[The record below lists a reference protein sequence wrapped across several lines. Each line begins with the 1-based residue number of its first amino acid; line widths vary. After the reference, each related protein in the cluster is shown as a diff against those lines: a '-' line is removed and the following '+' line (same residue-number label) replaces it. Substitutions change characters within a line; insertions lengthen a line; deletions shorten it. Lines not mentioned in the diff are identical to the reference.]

1 MDTNNLITQQNE
13 INNQNIPI
21 ILNHNNYQNLNM
33 PLLQEQTNTIDQ
45 INYNINKINDNHIN
59 NYGYFY
65 INNNPFMQLINQE
78 KIKIYIQKKVP
89 VKLIILGAISF
100 FLFGFGGFLTAISKG
115 VLFFIPII
123 GFIGWV
129 ITIICCGCTQQ
140 RMSFI
145 FFNKTNSNIEVN
157 IIDNKVITIPLNS
170 IERIIMEDTD
180 ENSVFY
186 FENNLNEKIKFLELP
201 FNRGIPFKE
210 GEEILNDWCRYLK
223 NKQENKD

>member
-1 MDTNNLITQQNE
+1 M
-13 INNQNIPI
+13 
-21 ILNHNNYQNLNM
+21 H
-33 PLLQEQTNTIDQ
+33 
-45 INYNINKINDNHIN
+45 
-59 NYGYFY
+59 
-65 INNNPFMQLINQE
+65 LINQE
-78 KIKIYIQKKVP
+78 KIEIYIKIKAP
-89 VKLIILGAISF
+89 VKLKILLVIFIVLFLLGA
-100 FLFGFGGFLTAISKG
+100 FLNIISKDAL
-115 VLFFIPII
+115 LFILII
-123 GFIGWV
+123 GYIGWI
-129 ITIICCGCTQQ
+129 ITLICCVCTQQ

>member
-1 MDTNNLITQQNE
+1 MDTNNMIIQQNE
-13 INNQNIPI
+13 TNNQNIPI
-21 ILNHNNYQNLNM
+21 ILNNNNYQNLNI
-33 PLLQEQTNTIDQ
+33 PLLQNQTNTIDQ

-59 NYGYFY
+59 NYGRFY
-65 INNNPFMQLINQE
+65 INDNHFMHLINQE
-78 KIKIYIQKKVP
+78 KIQIYIQKKIP
-89 VKLIILGAISF
+89 VKFKILVAISF
-100 FLFGFGGFLTAISKG
+100 FLVGFGGF
-115 VLFFIPII
+115 VRVFFFTQTI
-123 GFIGWV
+123 GLIGLV
-129 ITIICCGCTQQ
+129 IFTICCVCFQIKS
-140 RMSFI
+140 SFI

>member
-1 MDTNNLITQQNE
+1 
-13 INNQNIPI
+13 
-21 ILNHNNYQNLNM
+21 
-33 PLLQEQTNTIDQ
+33 
-45 INYNINKINDNHIN
+45 
-59 NYGYFY
+59 
-65 INNNPFMQLINQE
+65 
-78 KIKIYIQKKVP
+78 
-89 VKLIILGAISF
+89 
-100 FLFGFGGFLTAISKG
+100 
-115 VLFFIPII
+115 
-123 GFIGWV
+123 
-129 ITIICCGCTQQ
+129 
-140 RMSFI
+140 MSFI

-210 GEEILNDWCRYLK
+210 GEKILNDWCRYLK